1 MQETVAVSVPDSN
14 ALSGSAQRALTSA
27 NSIVIDSHEMYQIG
41 AEDLANIKR
50 RQKELEEQRTG
61 IVKPLNEA
69 VKRINDMFRAPMDF
83 LTQAEGILKR
93 RMLAYTDEQERKR
106 RVEEA
111 KLRAEAD
118 RRAAEERA
126 RIEAQRRADEERLRI
141 EHEKLKRE
149 CQTAIE
155 AGETVKAAKI
165 NARSEGIKETLEI
178 KNDAAEQ
185 QISMVASA
193 PVIAHTPGVP
203 TIKGVSSRGV
213 WKAEVTDKLA
223 LVKFVASNPQYLN
236 LLDPAIK
243 ELGAIAKALKGN
255 AIIDGVR
262 IYEEKIL
269 SSRAT

>member
-14 ALSGSAQRALTSA
+14 ALSSSAQRALTSA
-27 NSIVIDSHEMYQIG
+27 NSLVIDSHEMYQIAG
-41 AEDLANIKR
+41 EDLSNIKR
-50 RQKELEEQRTG
+50 RQKDLEEQRTG

-111 KLRAEAD
+111 KLRAEAE

-126 RIEAQRRADEERLRI
+126 RIESQRRADQERLRI

-149 CQTAIE
+149 YQVALD
-155 AGETVKAAKI
+155 AGETAKAEKIDARAEGVKEVA
-165 NARSEGIKETLEI
+165 EI
-178 KNDAAEQ
+178 RNDTAEQ
-185 QISMVASA
+185 QISMVAPV
-193 PVIAHTPGVP
+193 PVIAHTPEVP
-203 TIKGVSSRGV
+203 IVKGVSSRGV

-223 LVKFVASNPQYLN
+223 LVKFVAANPQYLN
-236 LLDPAIK
+236 LLEPAIK